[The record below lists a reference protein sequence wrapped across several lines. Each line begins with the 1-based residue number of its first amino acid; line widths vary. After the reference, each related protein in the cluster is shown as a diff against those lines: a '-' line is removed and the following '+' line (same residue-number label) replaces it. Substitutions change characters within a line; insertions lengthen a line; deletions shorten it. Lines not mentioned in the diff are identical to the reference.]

1 MVRGPVDRMAKG
13 DVAIL
18 SLAILSGLR
27 SVGKNVRT
35 LAVRRGS
42 KYDLFTAFHPIW
54 MRLRYTHCLIILKKS
69 LTSNQKNLN
78 FDAKN
83 PQNQHSYQQTQL
95 WRFLARKC
103 KYIWQINDTN
113 RTSIIFGLKIQMKY
127 FCWFSTTVTYIRD
140 NYGAKWLIHES
151 VRETDLWEYVNAIE
165 YLARQNGSVQ
175 VRFYC
180 GVSLGKRQ
188 KYTTAFSLPFTAL
201 LPPLEN

>member
-54 MRLRYTHCLIILKKS
+54 MRLRYTHCLIILKKVS
-69 LTSNQKNLN
+69 LLTKRHLN

-103 KYIWQINDTN
+103 KYIWQINKQN
-113 RTSIIFGLKIQMKY
+113 KHYFWLENSNEIFLLIFNHCDM
-127 FCWFSTTVTYIRD
+127 TYIS
-140 NYGAKWLIHES
+140 GTIMA
-151 VRETDLWEYVNAIE
+151 
-165 YLARQNGSVQ
+165 QNGWSTKMSGRQ
-175 VRFYC
+175 TYENTWMQ
-180 GVSLGKRQ
+180 SNALPGKMGQYR
-188 KYTTAFSLPFTAL
+188 YVFIVVFP
-201 LPPLEN
+201 